1 MIYVPRTSF
10 YVRPR
15 LRGMPSVLQDA
26 SFAAPSFLCANAA

>member
-1 MIYVPRTSF
+1 MRMIYMPRTGF
-10 YVRPR
+10 RPR